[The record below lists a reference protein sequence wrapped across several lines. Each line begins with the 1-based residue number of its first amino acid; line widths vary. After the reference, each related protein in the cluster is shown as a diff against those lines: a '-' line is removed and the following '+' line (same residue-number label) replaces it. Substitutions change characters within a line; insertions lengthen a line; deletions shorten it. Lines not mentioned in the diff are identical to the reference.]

1 MSINLFVAGSN
12 VHQNFVNSE
21 KDLKAQAT
29 FKKAVVST
37 GTWILYT
44 YANYNAAQAGGSPS
58 NYKVLR
64 KGNEEDISSV
74 NGSLYLVEDATE
86 GFILF
91 EHFYYGGF
99 RQFSR
104 QDIPDVMK
112 AFPNFNSGVS
122 SAINLSSDEQ
132 FLMYNKAN
140 YDGLEGTLVRD
151 KWCPTPSDMGFPN
164 DALRS
169 IRKE

>member
-74 NGSLYLVEDATE
+74 NGSLYLVEDPTE

-99 RQFSR
+99 RQVQVVR
-104 QDIPDVMK
+104 VKPRLNRK
-112 AFPNFNSGVS
+112 K
-122 SAINLSSDEQ
+122 LSEICYQ
-132 FLMYNKAN
+132 RWYLFQV
-140 YDGLEGTLVRD
+140 TLTL
-151 KWCPTPSDMGFPN
+151 C
-164 DALRS
+164 
-169 IRKE
+169 